1 MEERWGEERDGER
14 ERRERGREDSWE
26 GREKGEGG
34 EKENRGMKRKGFVF
48 IFESR
53 ARGRKKKLN
62 FHGDVGLYDAG
73 GVFHD
78 RRFF

>member
-1 MEERWGEERDGER
+1 MGRGKGER
-14 ERRERGREDSWE
+14 EGEKIVGGVER
-26 GREKGEGG
+26 GEGG

-62 FHGDVGLYDAG
+62 FSWRCRVMMQVVCYMTDVS
-73 GVFHD
+73 F
-78 RRFF
+78 RRI